1 MLVGP
6 IRTENSRG
14 DCTNLTLLVDI
25 LAMSKLVKEVKVRG
39 VIPAD
44 SSCAV
49 FLGNEEKTFVIYVDV
64 GVGSAISMFL
74 SSIQKDR
81 PHTHDLVGLM
91 LTAFSARVDRVIINQ
106 LKGTTYYGRL
116 IIAAENELH
125 QRKIIE
131 LDARPSDCIAMAAQ
145 QRAPIYV
152 SQEVW
157 DEVEDMSDVLHGI
170 EEERR
175 REGDQG

>member
-1 MLVGP
+1 
-6 IRTENSRG
+6 
-14 DCTNLTLLVDI
+14 
-25 LAMSKLVKEVKVRG
+25 MSKPVQEVKVRG

-49 FLGNEEKTFVIYVDV
+49 FLGNEEKIFVIYVDV
-64 GVGSAISMFL
+64 GIGNAISIFL
-74 SSIQKDR
+74 SRVQKDR
-81 PHTHDLVGLM
+81 PFTHDLFGLM
-91 LTAFSARVDRVIINQ
+91 LTAFNARVDRVIINQ
-106 LKGTTYYGRL
+106 LKGSTYYGRL
-116 IIAAENELH
+116 IIAADNDEIH

-145 QRAPIYV
+145 QCAPIYV

-157 DEVEDMSDVLHGI
+157 DEVEDMSDVLHSI

-175 REGDQG
+175 REGD

>member
-1 MLVGP
+1 
-6 IRTENSRG
+6 
-14 DCTNLTLLVDI
+14 
-25 LAMSKLVKEVKVRG
+25 MSKPVLEVRVRG

-49 FLGNEEKTFVIYVDV
+49 FLGNEEKVFVIYVDI
-64 GVGSAISMFL
+64 GVGNAISMFL
-74 SSIQKDR
+74 SKVQKDR
-81 PHTHDLVGLM
+81 PLTHDLFGLV
-91 LTAFSARVDRVIINQ
+91 LTAFNARVDRVIINQ
-106 LKGTTYYGRL
+106 LKGSTYYSRL
-116 IIAAENELH
+116 IISAENNGMH

-145 QRAPIYV
+145 QQAPIYV

-157 DEVEDMSDVLHGI
+157 DEVEDMSDVLRGI

-175 REGDQG
+175 REGD